1 MLTCARCSK
10 TIPEGQE
17 IRVIGRSKRSPA
29 TILCQNCAEIVENKW
44 QAETENPNLL
54 GAVSLALGAGG
65 IIAVVWYLAVTWIN
79 HELGLIAVVT
89 GWLIAQAAM
98 LGSGRKRGRAVQII
112 SAVITL
118 LVILLNEY
126 LVLRYFL
133 IVELKADPSSVPILL
148 PVDLLQF
155 LWYGI
160 KLQPLNL
167 LFWAIGL
174 YLAFVIPTSRQLQRS
189 TPKG

>member
-10 TIPEGQE
+10 SIPEGQE

-29 TILCQNCAEIVENKW
+29 TILCQKCAAEIETKW
-44 QAETENPNLL
+44 QGETENPNLL

-65 IIAVVWYLAVTWIN
+65 IIAVVWYMAVTWIN
-79 HELGLIAVVT
+79 HELGLVAVVT
-89 GWLIAQAAM
+89 GWLVAQAAM
-98 LGSGRKRGRAVQII
+98 LGSARKRGQAVQIT

-174 YLAFVIPTSRQLQRS
+174 YLAFVIPTSRQLQR
-189 TPKG
+189 TPPQA